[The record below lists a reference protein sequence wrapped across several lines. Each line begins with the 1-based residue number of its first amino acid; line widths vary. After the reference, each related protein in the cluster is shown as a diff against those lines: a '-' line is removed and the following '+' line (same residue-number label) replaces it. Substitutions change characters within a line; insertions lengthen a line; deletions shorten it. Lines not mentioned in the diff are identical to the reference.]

1 MLGGMKI
8 YSDYPLRRAAQI
20 AADLLSL
27 AIIAAGIWLGIVVA
41 AAIAV
46 LAQVGRQ
53 LNQAGLGFQGAM
65 TDAGDFLGQT
75 PFVGD
80 AVRVPF
86 DAASGTGVA
95 IAEVGE
101 TTEGFIV
108 TTAAI
113 VGAVIAVVVAALVL
127 WIWLR
132 RRITFIR
139 RATEAS
145 RLATMG
151 DGHDLLAL
159 RALVSAS
166 RAELAA
172 TSAHPVDAWRS
183 GQPEV
188 VRKLAALELRG
199 AGVRPRVIAAR

>member
-20 AADLLSL
+20 AADLL
-27 AIIAAGIWLGIVVA
+27 AVATMAAGIWLGVVVA

-46 LAQVGRQ
+46 LAEVGRQ
-53 LNQAGLGFQGAM
+53 LNRAGLGFQGAM

-113 VGAVIAVVVAALVL
+113 VGAVISIVIAGLVL
-127 WIWLR
+127 WVWLR
-132 RRITFIR
+132 RRIAFIR

-159 RALVSAS
+159 RALVNAS
-166 RAELAA
+166 RSELAA
-172 TSAHPVDAWRS
+172 TSTHPVDAWRS

-199 AGVRPRVIAAR
+199 AGVRPRPIGAR